1 MGPHFRRQPA
11 RHGDKSE
18 SGGGST
24 PVLDADTLARLR
36 QLDPGG
42 QRGFVA
48 QVLRTFDTTLDRHLG
63 GLADAAARQDVAEAG
78 RIAHTLK
85 SSSAAIGALAFSRC
99 CFDVE
104 QLARKDDPAT
114 LGAPLAALLAE
125 GERVRAAVRDILA
138 A

>member
-1 MGPHFRRQPA
+1 MGPHFRRQPP
-11 RHGDKSE
+11 RQGDGAE
-18 SGGGST
+18 SGGGPT

-36 QLDPGG
+36 QLDPDG

-48 QVLRTFDTTLDRHLG
+48 QVLRTFDTTLDRHLS
-63 GLADAAARQDVAEAG
+63 GLAEAAARRDAAEAG

-85 SSSAAIGALAFSRC
+85 SSSAAIGALVFSRC
-99 CFDVE
+99 CFEVE
-104 QLARKDDPAT
+104 QLAKQDDPAT

-125 GERVRAAVRDILA
+125 GERVRLAVRDILA